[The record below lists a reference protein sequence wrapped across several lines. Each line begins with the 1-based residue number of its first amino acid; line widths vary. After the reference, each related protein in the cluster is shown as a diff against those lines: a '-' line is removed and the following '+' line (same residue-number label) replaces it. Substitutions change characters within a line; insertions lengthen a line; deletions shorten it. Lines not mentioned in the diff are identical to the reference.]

1 MIKEYKKL
9 TASVA
14 MLYRI
19 FTEQRRRRG
28 GKMSIGEK
36 HRAIRNGG
44 KERKKFFFKCGGNA
58 FKKRSGP
65 ALTYVS
71 NN

>member
-19 FTEQRRRRG
+19 FTEQRRKRG
-28 GKMSIGEK
+28 EKMSIGEK

-44 KERKKFFFKCGGNA
+44 KERKNFFLNVGEMHL
-58 FKKRSGP
+58 KRGV
-65 ALTYVS
+65 ALH
-71 NN
+71 